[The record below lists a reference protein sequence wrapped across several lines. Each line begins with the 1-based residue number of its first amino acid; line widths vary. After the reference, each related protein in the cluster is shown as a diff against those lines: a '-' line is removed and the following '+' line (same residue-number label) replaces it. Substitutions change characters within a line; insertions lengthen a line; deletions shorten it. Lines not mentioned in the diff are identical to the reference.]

1 MPTGM
6 EELGDICQIIQ
17 GSGAKLHMIKSITVS
32 QKTINLREAFVTA
45 LRRVESYPVIEVKI
59 QLENGATGVG
69 ECVAT
74 PQIAG
79 DSFEEIWQELNSK
92 QIRDLTEISPALIAE
107 LELLPSSKAALD
119 MAWWNLENM
128 PSCSVAT
135 DVTVPIA
142 ALSELPSIVEKRV
155 AAGFSSFKLKVEQD
169 SISNLLRRIEIIR
182 EIAGDQVLIRIDP
195 NQGWQLD
202 YALRAVEE
210 LAKTGAFIE
219 YLEQPLHKF
228 DLPGHKALASQ
239 SAIPLMADES
249 CFSTADLPAVIDSGA
264 FQFVNVK
271 VLKCGGITP
280 AIELAQIAKA
290 AGLQVSVGSMM
301 EGEAGIRAAIFV
313 AHQVAPEV
321 VHDLDAAWWIRDGN
335 IKYQNS
341 RVSS

>member
-1 MPTGM
+1 
-6 EELGDICQIIQ
+6 
-17 GSGAKLHMIKSITVS
+17 MIKSITVS
-32 QKTINLREAFVTA
+32 QKNINLREAFVTA
-45 LRRVESYPVIEVKI
+45 LRRVESYLVIEVKVE
-59 QLENGATGVG
+59 LVNGLIGIG

-79 DSFEEIWQELNSK
+79 DSFEEIWRELNSK
-92 QIRDLTEISPALIAE
+92 QITELNEISPAVIAD
-107 LELLPSSKAALD
+107 LEIFPSSKAALD
-119 MAWWNLENM
+119 MAWWNLEPM
-128 PSCSVAT
+128 PECSVAT
-135 DVTVPIA
+135 DVTIPIA

-155 AAGFSSFKLKVEQD
+155 AAGFNSFKLKVEQD
-169 SISNLLRRIEIIR
+169 SIPNLLRRIEIIR

-202 YALRAVEE
+202 YALRAVTE
-210 LAKTGAFIE
+210 LANTGAFIE

-228 DLPGHKALASQ
+228 DLPGHKKLAAE

-249 CFSTADLPAVIDSGA
+249 CFSLHELPAVIDSGA
-264 FQFVNVK
+264 FHFLNVK
-271 VLKCGGITP
+271 ILKCGGITP
-280 AIELAQIAKA
+280 AIELAQQAKA

-313 AHQVAPEV
+313 AQQVAPEV
-321 VHDLDAAWWIRDGN
+321 VHDLDAAWWISDGN

>member
-1 MPTGM
+1 
-6 EELGDICQIIQ
+6 
-17 GSGAKLHMIKSITVS
+17 MIKSITVS

-59 QLENGATGVG
+59 ELANGVTGIG

-79 DSFEEIWQELNSK
+79 DSFEEIWQELNSNQVK
-92 QIRDLTEISPALIAE
+92 DLNEISPAIIAE
-107 LELLPSSKAALD
+107 LDLLPSSKAALD
-119 MAWWNLENM
+119 MAWWNLEKI
-128 PSCSVAT
+128 PDCSVAT

-142 ALSELPSIVEKRV
+142 ALSELPSIVSNRK
-155 AAGFSSFKLKVEQD
+155 AAGFTSFKLKVEQD

-182 EIAGDQVLIRIDP
+182 EIAGDQALIRIDP

-210 LAKTGAFIE
+210 LANTGAFIE

-228 DLPGHKALASQ
+228 DLPGHKALATESP
-239 SAIPLMADES
+239 ILLMADES
-249 CFSTADLPAVIDSGA
+249 CFSMSDLPAVIDSGA
-264 FQFVNVK
+264 FKFLNVK
-271 VLKCGGITP
+271 ILKCGGITP
-280 AIELAQIAKA
+280 AIELAQKAKA

-321 VHDLDAAWWIRDGN
+321 VHDLDAAWWINDGN